1 MWETIFDGDAYT
13 KFMNLKT
20 QEQQIGFALIGL
32 GLLWLLTTALG
43 ADSGWLWIAA
53 ISAGFGVA
61 YSRTRNAGLAV
72 PCGVLAGIA
81 VGILLEALLPFE
93 GSAFLF
99 GLAGGF
105 YAVKTLEPKIHMW
118 AIYPASILAAIGVL
132 IFVTQNALL
141 IALVLV
147 GAGAYLLTRNGRSS
161 AKPSTFTDPVQQR
174 QAALEKW
181 RSNLAKLEGK
191 DTSEILSDVQLGMLV
206 SRAPTTLEDLQA
218 TLSADQIARYGNQLL
233 EVLRFK
239 A

>member
-1 MWETIFDGDAYT
+1 
-13 KFMNLKT
+13 MNLKT
-20 QEQQIGFALIGL
+20 QERQIGFALVGL
-32 GLLWLLTTALG
+32 GVLWLLTTVMG
-43 ADSGWLWIAA
+43 GDSGWLWIAA

-61 YSRTRNAGLAV
+61 YSRTRNAGFAV

-93 GSAFLF
+93 GSAFLL

-105 YAVKTLEPKIHMW
+105 YAVKTLEPKIHLW
-118 AIYPASILAAIGVL
+118 AIYPASILAAIAAL

-147 GAGAYLLTRNGRSS
+147 GAGAYLLTRNR
-161 AKPSTFTDPVQQR
+161 AKSITVTDPAKQR

-191 DTSEILSDVQLGMLV
+191 ARSEILSDAQLAALV
-206 SRAPTTLEDLQA
+206 SAPPATLEEMHA
-218 TLSADQIARYGNQLL
+218 TLQPEQVSRYGNQVL
-233 EVLRFK
+233 EILRSV